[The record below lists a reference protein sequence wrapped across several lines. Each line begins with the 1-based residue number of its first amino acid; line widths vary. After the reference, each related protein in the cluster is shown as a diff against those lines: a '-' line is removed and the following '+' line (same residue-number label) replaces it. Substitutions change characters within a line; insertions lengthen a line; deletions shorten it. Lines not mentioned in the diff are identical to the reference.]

1 MNEDNFKVKV
11 TLKVESSG
19 HHDSNFPDKVGIL
32 EFDATDVHYEVVLD
46 QFKTFL
52 TMMDY
57 VIDPFDKL
65 ALVKDNE

>member
-1 MNEDNFKVKV
+1 MEEDTFKVKV
-11 TLKVESSG
+11 TLKVESTG
-19 HHDSNFPDKVGIL
+19 HHDSSFPDKVSTL

-57 VIDPFDKL
+57 VIDPFEKL
-65 ALVKDNE
+65 ALVKDNG